1 MSTTHPLHIAISRKE
16 VKPLQTSSE
25 FTFRSNPICISTGVN
40 DHIFRYLCRSVSLLS
55 MTTSRIERT
64 SQSSRPRRM
73 APFTSCLFLGYFALL
88 GSIGIE
94 RGSSPIS
101 WFAGWASIFSLRREW
116 KVEMGIATKVHGSLD
131 ECGGCGRKQWTWKVH
146 KRLEWNRQYDRST
159 ANAEHGCMVMS
170 LQLHQVNQSLS
181 LHLLFKCN
189 FHPR

>member
-73 APFTSCLFLGYFALL
+73 APFTSCLFFWAILRCLDQSELSEVVLL
-88 GSIGIE
+88 YHG
-94 RGSSPIS
+94 
-101 WFAGWASIFSLRREW
+101 LR
-116 KVEMGIATKVHGSLD
+116 VGHLFLV
-131 ECGGCGRKQWTWKVH
+131 CGGSGRWRW
-146 KRLEWNRQYDRST
+146 E
-159 ANAEHGCMVMS
+159 
-170 LQLHQVNQSLS
+170 LQLRCMGPWTNVGGAGESNGDGKYIRGWNGIGNTIGRRQMLNMDVWL
-181 LHLLFKCN
+181 
-189 FHPR
+189 